1 MKKYNVLVI
10 GDLNVDLILNNI
22 IDFPR
27 IGSEIIANNMQL
39 VLGSSS
45 AIFASNISVLGEEVA
60 FLGKIGDD
68 MFGKVVGDSLVSK
81 KVSTEFIIKNKSLNT
96 GATVVLNYGEDRAMV
111 TYPGAMELLNG
122 NDISDDVLNSA
133 NHLHISSIF
142 LQPLLLK
149 DLKDILSRAKSLGMT
164 TSLDPQWDPSGK
176 WEFDIAQVLPYI
188 DVFLP
193 NKKELLLI
201 TGSKSLKEG
210 IKKVSSFANTIVVK
224 NGSSGSY
231 LWCKNEELTKP
242 AFLNN
247 NIVDCI
253 GAGDS
258 FDAGFI
264 SKYIQGKTNDECL
277 DFANLCGAIN
287 TTQAG
292 GTAAF
297 ESLKTV
303 REIAIGIFDY
313 NKKIR

>member
-22 IDFPR
+22 IDLPR

-60 FLGKIGDD
+60 FLGKIGSD

-111 TYPGAMELLNG
+111 TYPGAMELLSG

-149 DLKDILSRAKSLGMT
+149 DLKDVLSRAKSLGMT

-176 WEFDIAQVLPYI
+176 WEFDIAQILPYV

-193 NKKELLLI
+193 NKKEFLLI
-201 TGSKSLKEG
+201 TGSESLGEG
-210 IKKVSSFANTIVVK
+210 VKKISPFANMVVVK
-224 NGSSGSY
+224 NGSNGSY

-264 SKYIQGKTNDECL
+264 SKYIQGRDNSECL
-277 DFANLCGAIN
+277 EFANLCGGIN
-287 TTQAG
+287 TTKTG
-292 GTAAF
+292 GTGAF
-297 ESLKTV
+297 ESLDMIK
-303 REIAIGIFDY
+303 EIAVESFGY
-313 NKKIR
+313 NF